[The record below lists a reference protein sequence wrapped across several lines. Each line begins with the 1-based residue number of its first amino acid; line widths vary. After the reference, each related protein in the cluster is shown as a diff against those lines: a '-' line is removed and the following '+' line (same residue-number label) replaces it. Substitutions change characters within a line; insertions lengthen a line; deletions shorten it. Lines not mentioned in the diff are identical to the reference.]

1 MVEKMVESTFSSSN
15 MCRVVDDNNNLYR
28 NIVMDATKM
37 NQAYTRECS
46 IIDEESN
53 EDAAR
58 FFNLLKDFNELLWDG
73 CINHSKLSVIA
84 QMFIIKLDHRLSEA
98 DYDIIVEWTKNI
110 LPEGNRL
117 KENFMLQIYDETP
130 WLRILKN

>member
-15 MCRVVDDNNNLYR
+15 VCRVVDDNSNLYR
-28 NIVMDATKM
+28 NIVMDAMKM

-73 CINHSKLSVIA
+73 CINHSKLSIIA
-84 QMFIIKLDHRLSEA
+84 HVFTIKTDHGLNEV
-98 DYDIIVEWTKNI
+98 DYKKN
-110 LPEGNRL
+110 
-117 KENFMLQIYDETP
+117 Y
-130 WLRILKN
+130 

>member
-1 MVEKMVESTFSSSN
+1 VAK
-15 MCRVVDDNNNLYR
+15 
-28 NIVMDATKM
+28 
-37 NQAYTRECS
+37 
-46 IIDEESN
+46 
-53 EDAAR
+53 
-58 FFNLLKDFNELLWDG
+58 FFNLLKDSDKLLWDG

>member
-1 MVEKMVESTFSSSN
+1 
-15 MCRVVDDNNNLYR
+15 
-28 NIVMDATKM
+28 
-37 NQAYTRECS
+37 
-46 IIDEESN
+46 
-53 EDAAR
+53 
-58 FFNLLKDFNELLWDG
+58 
-73 CINHSKLSVIA
+73 
-84 QMFIIKLDHRLSEA
+84 MFIIKLDHGLSEA